1 MVVLDRI
8 LPQAI
13 INNYFFLGRDVTR
26 KLYSVSDVTN
36 MGSNSNAQHQNNQ
49 MNQTPGRPLRVLN
62 FRKTASMDAI
72 HTGSKGNVRSDPW
85 IKDAN
90 LKQFQNG
97 KFLWN
102 QLHIISLPFL
112 KL

>member
-1 MVVLDRI
+1 
-8 LPQAI
+8 
-13 INNYFFLGRDVTR
+13 
-26 KLYSVSDVTN
+26 

-72 HTGSKGNVRSDPW
+72 HTGSKGNVRSNPW

-97 KFLWN
+97 KFFYMTCKYCLVIKSPIWWN
-102 QLHIISLPFL
+102 KKIL
-112 KL
+112 KIYQ

>member
-1 MVVLDRI
+1 M
-8 LPQAI
+8 
-13 INNYFFLGRDVTR
+13 FFLLGRDVTR

-36 MGSNSNAQHQNNQ
+36 MGSNSNAQQQNQ

-62 FRKTASMDAI
+62 FRKTTSMDAI
-72 HTGSKGNVRSDPW
+72 HTGSKGHVRSDPW

-97 KFLWN
+97 KFYIMC
-102 QLHIISLPFL
+102 QKI
-112 KL
+112 

>member
-1 MVVLDRI
+1 
-8 LPQAI
+8 
-13 INNYFFLGRDVTR
+13 
-26 KLYSVSDVTN
+26 
-36 MGSNSNAQHQNNQ
+36 MGSNSNTQHQNNQ

-72 HTGSKGNVRSDPW
+72 HTGSKGHVRSDPW

-97 KFLWN
+97 KV
-102 QLHIISLPFL
+102 FL
-112 KL
+112 KLCTFISILKLVFSIINIAIRLMTSTITYSLFRN